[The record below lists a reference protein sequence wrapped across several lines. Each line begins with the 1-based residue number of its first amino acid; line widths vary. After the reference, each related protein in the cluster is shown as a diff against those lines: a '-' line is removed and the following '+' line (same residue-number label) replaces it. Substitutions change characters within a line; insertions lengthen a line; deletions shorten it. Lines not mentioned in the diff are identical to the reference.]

1 MSAIGYCKEVSMDL
15 QRKSLHIGAAVIAAA
30 VLLRLLSSGF
40 FQPLLSVLEQPKV
53 MSFLL
58 YLETGRVVREAS
70 GAELTP
76 IGIESPPPD
85 AQPTEDTEPAAE
97 PVVFT
102 PADAENIKITYNC
115 SYRPDIG
122 QMLLAPLR
130 WNLTDGQPAVLILHT
145 HATESYTQTAEDTYA
160 ASSSFRTLDE
170 SKNMISIGDEVA
182 RVLEE
187 NGISV
192 IHDRQLHDYP
202 SYNGSY
208 DSAQAA
214 MEEYFAQYP
223 TIRLVLD
230 LHRDAAENENG
241 QVATYAQV
249 SGQDSAQLML
259 VLGSDA
265 GGYEHPYWEQTFSLG
280 MKLQAL
286 LERQAPGICRST
298 NFTYQRYNQQL
309 WPNTILVEV
318 GTAGNTRAEA
328 LVAARALAQSI
339 VALAH
344 GAGS

>member
-1 MSAIGYCKEVSMDL
+1 MSAIGHFKEDSMDL
-15 QRKSLHIGAAVIAAA
+15 QRKSLHIGAVVIAAA

-40 FQPLLSVLEQPKV
+40 FQPLLSVLEQPEV

-70 GAELTP
+70 GTDLAP

-85 AQPTEDTEPAAE
+85 TQPTEEAAIA
-97 PVVFT
+97 PVIFT
-102 PADAENIKITYNC
+102 PADADRIKITYNC
-115 SYRPDIG
+115 TYRPDIEES
-122 QMLLAPLR
+122 LLQPLS
-130 WNLTDGQPAVLILHT
+130 WNLADGQPAVLILHT

-170 SKNMISIGDEVA
+170 RQNMISIGDEVA
-182 RVLEE
+182 RILEE

-208 DSAQAA
+208 DNAQAA

-328 LVAARALAQSI
+328 LVAARALAESI

-344 GAGS
+344 GAAS